1 MTIFGSAVAPPAD
14 TESAAWIAS
23 LLGDFGTVGGL
34 VPDGFEQYLL
44 VRHKRI
50 QNRHGNDVGL
60 ISTIAS
66 LAERHTTTPDRI
78 WFAIWEGYGWAGGR
92 TGYPVSGG
100 GLSARLVRVWLRHR
114 TRLVDLRRARRIHH
128 GLANVPLFDLP
139 NRRYYLVCGPLHAA
153 PRIVEP
159 GGSGLQV
166 PDLWW
171 PGDRQWFVAT
181 DTDLEWTYLG
191 GSHAFIADVTA
202 ALPDLSEP
210 VQRNHRN
217 VSF

>member
-1 MTIFGSAVAPPAD
+1 M
-14 TESAAWIAS
+14 
-23 LLGDFGTVGGL
+23 
-34 VPDGFEQYLL
+34 
-44 VRHKRI
+44 
-50 QNRHGNDVGL
+50 
-60 ISTIAS
+60 
-66 LAERHTTTPDRI
+66 
-78 WFAIWEGYGWAGGR
+78 R
-92 TGYPVSGG
+92 TGSCGG
-100 GLSARLVRVWLRHR
+100 PHR
-114 TRLVDLRRARRIHH
+114 GAWR
-128 GLANVPLFDLP
+128 
-139 NRRYYLVCGPLHAA
+139 
-153 PRIVEP
+153 
-159 GGSGLQV
+159 SGLQL